1 MMKKIIALLVSCALL
16 LGTVCLAQEAVQDE
30 EMADTVVTG
39 DAVSVS
45 VDGKFTVECTIPDGY
60 QYAEEY
66 VDSITYTGVLAD
78 PADPTRPVVT
88 IVIAYDDS
96 YDFNRLNDLDQGRLD
111 AWIEYIRSSY
121 AEIYSEVKAQV
132 LETGL
137 GTKVVLFTAEQNGE
151 YMTELLTVYYGCE
164 CAAYVTCLDEE
175 GNMTRVTDEQI
186 SLIMQFL
193 TDMKI
198 AAA

>member
-1 MMKKIIALLVSCALL
+1 MMKKIIALLVSLALL
-16 LGTVCLAQEAVQDE
+16 LGAACFAEEAPD
-30 EMADTVVTG
+30 EMADTLITE
-39 DAVSVS
+39 DSVS
-45 VDGKFTVECTIPDGY
+45 VAVEGKFTVECTIPEGY
-60 QYAEEY
+60 AYTEDY

-78 PADPTRPVVT
+78 PGDPTRPVLT

-96 YDFNRLNDLDQGRLD
+96 YDFNRLNDLDQGQLD

-151 YMTELLTVYYGCE
+151 YLTELLTVYYGCE
-164 CAAYVTCLDEE
+164 IGAYVTCLDEA
-175 GNMTRVTDEQI
+175 GNMTAVTDEQI

-198 AAA
+198 TAA